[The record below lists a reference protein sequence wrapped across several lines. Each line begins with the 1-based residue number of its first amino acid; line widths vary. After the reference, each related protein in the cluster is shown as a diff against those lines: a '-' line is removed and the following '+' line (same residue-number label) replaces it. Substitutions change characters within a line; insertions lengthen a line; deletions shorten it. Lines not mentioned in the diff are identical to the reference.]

1 MAVRKKSGTG
11 FSDEATSSVADAE
24 VELSSTIEEII
35 LEEQEILPAVI
46 ESIAM
51 PEPLPEIVPQPMP
64 EQKIPKVVQQ
74 QEPLVL
80 TKKPVRR
87 RNIPRLSRI
96 QN

>member
-11 FSDEATSSVADAE
+11 FSDEATPSVADRE
-24 VELSSTIEEII
+24 VEIPSTEEEII
-35 LEEQEILPAVI
+35 AEEREILPVVI